1 MDHHRAG
8 HPSRVSRTHPSAP
21 LTSPAARRR
30 WNPNP
35 SPPSW
40 GGGGPQPAG
49 GRRPQ
54 AARHQ
59 TPVARAASC
68 RLARALG
75 RVRGRGAFGPPSGG
89 RDQPKENH
97 GRAPDRGP
105 PPPRRRAA
113 GGGPAGG
120 GRIRRRRRHGRRQ
133 GRQPHAKAATAS
145 DRATAPTAERPG
157 GGAAAPRTPAASNE
171 TGRRPT
177 TGRGPRRQPPAHT
190 NGGEGPRAGA
200 GQGRAAAM
208 GRGRPGRAS
217 TGPACTRPAAY
228 ILCPSPPPLG
238 AGGDNRHGGGPARRA
253 LCARDS
259 GRAEG
264 PRGGRIRTR
273 FYGAGGCRFGTG
285 WGGRIEAG
293 AVPPGRGAAS
303 AAKKMAGGLAPP
315 AGHDWTKKNAGRT
328 LCPPPLAVTADTRYP
343 PVRRSSPKRTR
354 CRPVPYA
361 LAVRRLLHPPS
372 CLP

>member
-1 MDHHRAG
+1 MAAWN
-8 HPSRVSRTHPSAP
+8 SICWVNNLWAAVS
-21 LTSPAARRR
+21 AARI
-30 WNPNP
+30 
-35 SPPSW
+35 
-40 GGGGPQPAG
+40 Q
-49 GRRPQ
+49 RRPQ

-75 RVRGRGAFGPPSGG
+75 RVRGRGVSGPPSGG
-89 RDQPKENH
+89 RDQPPR
-97 GRAPDRGP
+97 GLRDGDGDRP
-105 PPPRRRAA
+105 RPPPRRRAA
-113 GGGPAGG
+113 GGVPAGG

-133 GRQPHAKAATAS
+133 GRQPHAKAAAAS

-157 GGAAAPRTPAASNE
+157 GGAAAPRTQAASNE

-177 TGRGPRRQPPAHT
+177 TGRAPRRQPPAHT
-190 NGGEGPRAGA
+190 NGGEGARAGA

-228 ILCPSPPPLG
+228 LFLSQP
-238 AGGDNRHGGGPARRA
+238 ATFGGGRGQPPR
-253 LCARDS
+253 
-259 GRAEG
+259 GRPRPQGAFAPETAGG
-264 PRGGRIRTR
+264 PRGPGAAAYGQGLTERGAADPVPGGGDGTDRSRGRPSRS
-273 FYGAGGCRFGTG
+273 
-285 WGGRIEAG
+285 WGGVG
-293 AVPPGRGAAS
+293 GKKNGRGACPS
-303 AAKKMAGGLAPP
+303 GWTRLDEKKCGEDALS
-315 AGHDWTKKNAGRT
+315 
-328 LCPPPLAVTADTRYP
+328 PPLAVTADTRYP

-361 LAVRRLLHPPS
+361 LAVRRSPGPPS

>member
-1 MDHHRAG
+1 MLRAG

-30 WNPNP
+30 RNPNP

-89 RDQPKENH
+89 RDQPKENP

-120 GRIRRRRRHGRRQ
+120 GRIRRRRGT
-133 GRQPHAKAATAS
+133 GAGKAANPTP
-145 DRATAPTAERPG
+145 RRPQPATGPPPPRQSAPAGGLRPP
-157 GGAAAPRTPAASNE
+157 APRRPATRPDAGRPRAGGPAASHQ
-171 TGRRPT
+171 PT
-177 TGRGPRRQPPAHT
+177 PTAARAPGP
-190 NGGEGPRAGA
+190 GPDKAG
-200 GQGRAAAM
+200 
-208 GRGRPGRAS
+208 
-217 TGPACTRPAAY
+217 
-228 ILCPSPPPLG
+228 PL
-238 AGGDNRHGGGPARRA
+238 RW
-253 LCARDS
+253 
-259 GRAEG
+259 
-264 PRGGRIRTR
+264 GGRIRTR
-273 FYGAGGCRFGTG
+273 SDGAGCFRSGTG
-285 WGGRIEAG
+285 WGEVRIEAG

-303 AAKKMAGGLAPP
+303 AAKKMAGGLSPRLDTT
-315 AGHDWTKKNAGRT
+315 GRKKCGEDA
-328 LCPPPLAVTADTRYP
+328 LSPPLAVTADTRFP
-343 PVRRSSPKRTR
+343 PVRRSSPRRTR

-361 LAVRRLLHPPS
+361 LAMRRSPRPPS

>member
-1 MDHHRAG
+1 M
-8 HPSRVSRTHPSAP
+8 
-21 LTSPAARRR
+21 
-30 WNPNP
+30 
-35 SPPSW
+35 
-40 GGGGPQPAG
+40 
-49 GRRPQ
+49 
-54 AARHQ
+54 
-59 TPVARAASC
+59 
-68 RLARALG
+68 
-75 RVRGRGAFGPPSGG
+75 RGRGAFGPPSGG
-89 RDQPKENH
+89 RDQPP
-97 GRAPDRGP
+97 GGIRDGDGDRP
-105 PPPRRRAA
+105 RPPPRRRAA
-113 GGGPAGG
+113 GGVPAGG

-133 GRQPHAKAATAS
+133 GRQPHAKAAAAS

-177 TGRGPRRQPPAHT
+177 TGRAPRRQPPAHT
-190 NGGEGPRAGA
+190 NGGEGARAGA

-228 ILCPSPPPLG
+228 LFCPSPPPLG
-238 AGGDNRHGGGPARRA
+238 AGWDNRHGGGPARRA

-273 FYGAGGCRFGTG
+273 SDGAGGCRFGTG
-285 WGGRIEAG
+285 WGGGTDRS
-293 AVPPGRGAAS
+293 RGHPS
-303 AAKKMAGGLAPP
+303 RSWGGVGGKKKWPGGLPPP
-315 AGHDWTKKNAGRT
+315 AGHDWTKKKCGEDA
-328 LCPPPLAVTADTRYP
+328 LSPPLAVTADTRYP

-361 LAVRRLLHPPS
+361 LAVRRLPGPPS

>member
-30 WNPNP
+30 RNPNP

-113 GGGPAGG
+113 
-120 GRIRRRRRHGRRQ
+120 
-133 GRQPHAKAATAS
+133 
-145 DRATAPTAERPG
+145 
-157 GGAAAPRTPAASNE
+157 
-171 TGRRPT
+171 
-177 TGRGPRRQPPAHT
+177 
-190 NGGEGPRAGA
+190 
-200 GQGRAAAM
+200 AM

-228 ILCPSPPPLG
+228 LSGPARHLRG
-238 AGGDNRHGGGPARRA
+238 RAGHRHGGGPGRRA

-273 FYGAGGCRFGTG
+273 SDGAGCFRSGTG
-285 WGGRIEAG
+285 WGEVRIEAG

-303 AAKKMAGGLAPP
+303 AAKKMAGGLSPRLDTT
-315 AGHDWTKKNAGRT
+315 GRKKCGEDA
-328 LCPPPLAVTADTRYP
+328 LSPPLAVTADTRYP

-354 CRPVPYA
+354 CRPVPCA
-361 LAVRRLLHPPS
+361 LAMRRLPRPPS

>member
-1 MDHHRAG
+1 M
-8 HPSRVSRTHPSAP
+8 
-21 LTSPAARRR
+21 
-30 WNPNP
+30 
-35 SPPSW
+35 
-40 GGGGPQPAG
+40 GGGFRRPYPAPPAG
-49 GRRPQ
+49 GKTPNPRRPGGIVPPRPGVGKG
-54 AARHQ
+54 AGPGGLWPPERRPGPAPRR
-59 TPVARAASC
+59 TT
-68 RLARALG
+68 G
-75 RVRGRGAFGPPSGG
+75 RGRGP
-89 RDQPKENH
+89 
-97 GRAPDRGP
+97 APAPTP
-105 PPPRRRAA
+105 PPGRWGGPRRGRSGKAQA
-113 GGGPAGG
+113 G
-120 GRIRRRRRHGRRQ
+120 HGRRP
-133 GRQPHAKAATAS
+133 GRQPHAQAAAAS

-157 GGAAAPRTPAASNE
+157 GGAAAPRTQAASNE

-177 TGRGPRRQPPAHT
+177 TGRGPRRQPPANT

-228 ILCPSPPPLG
+228 LSGPARHLRG
-238 AGGDNRHGGGPARRA
+238 RAGHRHGGGPGRRA

-273 FYGAGGCRFGTG
+273 FYGAGGCRSGTG

-293 AVPPGRGAAS
+293 ATPPGRGAAS
-303 AAKKMAGGLAPP
+303 AAKKNGRGAFPP
-315 AGHDWTKKNAGRT
+315 AGHDWTKKKCGEDA
-328 LCPPPLAVTADTRYP
+328 LSPPLAVTADTRFP

-354 CRPVPYA
+354 CRPVPCA
-361 LAVRRLLHPPS
+361 LAMRRLPRPPS